1 MLRYLDHGAGGGFVR
16 IRIDEDYARH
26 SEAVLRETD
35 SAMRG
40 CRCHEEASAMNGLVR
55 RRWFLFVVPA
65 VWCAAGCSYPVFTA
79 ILQGRKSDFFT
90 SKPF

>member
-16 IRIDEDYARH
+16 IWIDEDYARH

-65 VWCAAGCSYPVFTA
+65 VPESVTGFPPMFNGKRVQMRLHVRSPRF
-79 ILQGRKSDFFT
+79 R
-90 SKPF
+90 